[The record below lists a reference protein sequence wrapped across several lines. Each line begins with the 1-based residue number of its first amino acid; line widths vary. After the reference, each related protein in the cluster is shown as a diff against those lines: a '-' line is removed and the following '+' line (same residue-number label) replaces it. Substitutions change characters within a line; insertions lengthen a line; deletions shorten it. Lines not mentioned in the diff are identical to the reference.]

1 MHVFPVYGHIPAGPP
16 TEYVNLHPGGTA
28 TIDELLLR
36 FKPRE
41 GCFLLKVRGDSMKDA
56 GILNGDLVLIEPTA
70 APRAGFGLAMSGH
83 SGDNRR
89 MISLTLDCVET
100 ESELLSA
107 ELWEHGAS
115 GIQEQELPGGRVRLQ
130 AWFDANDGL
139 AERFAA
145 YRPRVEDETT
155 ADWETLSRQAWQP
168 VEVGARF
175 YLAPEWDESPTPA
188 GRMRLTVH
196 PGMALGTGHH
206 PATQLVL
213 VAMEQHLRSGER
225 ILDTGTGT
233 GILLQG
239 AYLLGARGVGCDI
252 EWESTR
258 TARSNLLADACPPRV
273 FAGSLRAV
281 ATGAADVVVANINA
295 VTHHALA
302 PEYARVARR
311 LAILAG
317 FPAHHVAGIERA
329 LGAQGWQPQD
339 RMSEREWVCLVFSP
353 R

>member
-1 MHVFPVYGHIPAGPP
+1 
-16 TEYVNLHPGGTA
+16 
-28 TIDELLLR
+28 
-36 FKPRE
+36 
-41 GCFLLKVRGDSMKDA
+41 
-56 GILNGDLVLIEPTA
+56 
-70 APRAGFGLAMSGH
+70 
-83 SGDNRR
+83 

-107 ELWEHGAS
+107 ELWERGAS

-130 AWFDANDGL
+130 AWFEASDGL

-145 YRPRVEDETT
+145 YGARVEEEP
-155 ADWETLSRQAWQP
+155 AVDWETVSRQAWQP

-188 GRMRLTVH
+188 GRVRPRVH
-196 PGMALGTGHH
+196 PGMALGTGDH
-206 PATQLVL
+206 PATRLVL
-213 VAMEQHLRSGER
+213 VAMEKHVHSGER

-233 GILLQG
+233 GILMEG

-252 EWESTR
+252 DFESAR
-258 TARSNLLADACPPRV
+258 TARRNLLADACPPRV

-281 ATGAADVVVANINA
+281 RAGAAAVVVANINA

-317 FPAHHVAGIERA
+317 FPERHAAGVERA
-329 LGAQGWQPQD
+329 LGAHGWQPLD
-339 RMSEREWVCLVFSP
+339 RLSERGWTCLVFSAA
-353 R
+353 

>member
-1 MHVFPVYGHIPAGPP
+1 M
-16 TEYVNLHPGGTA
+16 T
-28 TIDELLLR
+28 
-36 FKPRE
+36 
-41 GCFLLKVRGDSMKDA
+41 
-56 GILNGDLVLIEPTA
+56 
-70 APRAGFGLAMSGH
+70 
-83 SGDNRR
+83 
-89 MISLTLDCVET
+89 SLTLDCVET

-115 GIQEQELPGGRVRLQ
+115 GIQEHELPGGRVRLQ

-145 YRPRVEDETT
+145 YGPRVEDEK
-155 ADWETLSRQAWQP
+155 AVDWETLSRQAWQP

-196 PGMALGTGHH
+196 PGMALGTGDH

-213 VAMEQHLRSGER
+213 VALEKHLREGER
-225 ILDTGTGT
+225 IVDTGTGT
-233 GILLQG
+233 GILLEG

-252 EWESTR
+252 EWESAR
-258 TARSNLLADACPPRV
+258 TARRNLLADACPPRV
-273 FAGSLRAV
+273 FAGSLRAL
-281 ATGAADVVVANINA
+281 AARSADVVVANINA

-317 FPAHHVAGIERA
+317 FPERHVAGLERA
-329 LGAQGWQPQD
+329 LGAHGWQRLD
-339 RMSEREWVCLVFSP
+339 RLSSREWVCLVFSAV
-353 R
+353 